1 MDNLAMSFIEQEA
14 GEDKPFIIDD
24 DNKAE
29 WALKK
34 IAEDKA
40 ETQRLINV
48 CQTFI
53 NEYQLKIEKLNEQ
66 LESKTSYFKG
76 QLFNYFNTVEHKK
89 TKTQEAYKLPSGTL
103 KLRMQGPDFIR
114 DDEKI
119 ILCLKDADAKEFI
132 KTKETLDWAALK
144 KTVIVDGDKVVDIE
158 NGIIIDG
165 VKVQERPP
173 KFEVEV

>member
-1 MDNLAMSFIEQEA
+1 
-14 GEDKPFIIDD
+14 
-24 DNKAE
+24 
-29 WALKK
+29 
-34 IAEDKA
+34 
-40 ETQRLINV
+40 
-48 CQTFI
+48 
-53 NEYQLKIEKLNEQ
+53 
-66 LESKTSYFKG
+66 
-76 QLFNYFNTVEHKK
+76 
-89 TKTQEAYKLPSGTL
+89 
-103 KLRMQGPDFIR
+103 MQGPDFIR

-119 ILCLKDADAKEFI
+119 IQCLKDADAKEFI